1 MCIKTN
7 LLHLPPKKFE
17 FLAGLGMGMF
27 PTLTPGATATNS
39 SNFFDDL
46 SSVVPVSSCFQL
58 PYVALISRQLKTI
71 LVPFCFLI

>member
-1 MCIKTN
+1 
-7 LLHLPPKKFE
+7 
-17 FLAGLGMGMF
+17 MGMF

-71 LVPFCFLI
+71 SVPFCFLI